1 MYRLAKYSDAAIGIV
16 RIITGIFLIYH
27 GIEVFRPEVMA
38 EYPKMS
44 ALSGSTGAALA
55 YVGKALELI
64 VGILLILGYQT
75 RLAALA
81 MIIVF
86 LSITFFIGSGKF
98 WYTDQHPFLFVLL
111 GVIFLFYGSGKF
123 SLDGLKLNKSKPPQY
138 SNF

>member
-16 RIITGIFLIYH
+16 RIITGLFLLYH
-27 GIEVFRPEVMA
+27 GFEIFKPEVMA

-44 ALSGSTGAALA
+44 ALSGNAGSIIA
-55 YVGKALELI
+55 YIGKALELI
-64 VGILLILGYQT
+64 VGILLVVGYQT
-75 RLAALA
+75 RLAALL
-81 MIIVF
+81 MIVVF

-123 SLDGLKLNKSKPPQY
+123 SLDGLNLNKSKPPQY